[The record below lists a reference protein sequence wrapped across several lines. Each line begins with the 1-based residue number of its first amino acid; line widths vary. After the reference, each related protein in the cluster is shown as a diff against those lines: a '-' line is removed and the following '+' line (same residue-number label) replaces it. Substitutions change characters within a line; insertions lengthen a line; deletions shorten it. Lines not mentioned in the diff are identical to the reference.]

1 MVSSKPGLFNPH
13 LDSSFTEQKKLI
25 NELYAY
31 HTFTKPLYKK
41 AETTIAALVFIFLSI
56 ERANRYI

>member
-13 LDSSFTEQKKLI
+13 LDGSFTEQKKLI

-31 HTFTKPLYKK
+31 HTFSKPLYKK
-41 AETTIAALVFIFLSI
+41 TETAISALVFLVTVL
-56 ERANRYI
+56 ERTN